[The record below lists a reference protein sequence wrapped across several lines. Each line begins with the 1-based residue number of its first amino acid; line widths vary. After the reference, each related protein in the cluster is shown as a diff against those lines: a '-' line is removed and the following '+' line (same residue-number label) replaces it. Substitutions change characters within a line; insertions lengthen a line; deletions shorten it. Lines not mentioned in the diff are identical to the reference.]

1 MALNPRTLR
10 PGSTFT
16 PRSIS
21 GLALWL
27 DAADTQTLYT
37 TDAGPVTA
45 VSSPLDISGCG
56 LWLDASNAGSLTL
69 NGNTVSEWRDL
80 SGNARHFSQATSAS
94 QPNANSRTQNGRR
107 VLDFAGA
114 QVMLGNAAS
123 LNIGRNIGVA
133 TMFVVANS
141 DALATGTWFLASR
154 NGSNAQARLSLSYN
168 LGLNNIVSGGRRT
181 DADSFASAGYTP
193 SGDDLSAASVHAGVC
208 NFAGSD
214 AFIWRN
220 GILRA
225 SNTAFHTD
233 GNTADTNSD
242 SVSLGALGDG
252 TNALDGVIAE
262 VIVYPAALTAAQRA
276 SVESYLAAKWGISG
290 VHAPATATSDPV
302 GYWGDKSGNGRHMLQ
317 PSSSPRP
324 VRNTQNN
331 RSSLSFNG
339 TSQWMRQERTN
350 FQMQTALIAW
360 RRTGTPIAFA
370 SPFAANGSVAA
381 TLGGAAYVSSD
392 AHSLTYNVGSTGNHY
407 WGSNIAAN
415 RATAVRSLGATQ
427 SAANF
432 AVFTSGVTL
441 APNTSDVALMSAVF
455 ANSGAGNK
463 AFFAGIEPFADTR
476 HYPCQ
481 LLEVL
486 LYNGVLTDAQIAR
499 IERYLASKWGV
510 TLAPQVSNADAQD
523 WVNRVYAAGGTVSA
537 TTATAVNTFCNDI
550 ENAGIRDRFY
560 RLNLFCGNSD
570 ASLAAVRTPL
580 YRGPSLGGTQYGNT
594 IDTNAG
600 NLFVANDYAETLASG
615 GLIGNGSTKYLETG
629 FSLASLPSAASRH
642 ISVYEIVKSAN
653 TNDASI
659 GGTASA
665 SVDGMVLHTKNPA
678 TAYAWSRGGPNEA
691 VAATGSYSGGAHWIG
706 QNTTLRASR
715 LYKNGSLDNSATL
728 TSDVTS
734 TAANTVSVF
743 AWKITGGTPDPT
755 WVYHSAARLGG
766 YSIGV
771 SMSDAQALAYYNAMQ
786 AFQTALG
793 RQV

>member
-1 MALNPRTLR
+1 MGMNPRTLR
-10 PGSTFT
+10 PSASGFT

-45 VSSPLDISGCG
+45 VSAPTEISGCVG
-56 LWLDASNAGSLTL
+56 WYDFSDSSSLTVTSGSIDACNDKSGNGFHLSASSTNRPTLASAVRNGRNAAEFDGVNDLMTATFSGTYTATTVFAVVYPDTAGGGSL
-69 NGNTVSEWRDL
+69 
-80 SGNARHFSQATSAS
+80 
-94 QPNANSRTQNGRR
+94 GRILTR
-107 VLDFAGA
+107 GSS
-114 QVMLGNAAS
+114 S
-123 LNIGRNIGVA
+123 LA
-133 TMFVVANS
+133 Y
-141 DALATGTWFLASR
+141 DGT
-154 NGSNAQARLSLSYN
+154 
-168 LGLNNIVSGGRRT
+168 
-181 DADSFASAGYTP
+181 
-193 SGDDLSAASVHAGVC
+193 
-208 NFAGSD
+208 
-214 AFIWRN
+214 
-220 GILRA
+220 
-225 SNTAFHTD
+225 NTAFRYNAPFTGAT
-233 GNTADTNSD
+233 GNGGQRTANGSATQDQWHLASFTWN
-242 SVSLGALGDG
+242 GG
-252 TNALDGVIAE
+252 LDVATAIVPYLSGVTSN
-262 VIVYPAALTAAQRA
+262 AALTGTGDAVSTTGINDFILGNRSLADGADRGWDGYVAEIILFNTALSTANRA
-276 SVESYLAAKWGISG
+276 RVEAYLAAKWGISG
-290 VHAPATATSDPV
+290 VHAQATATSDPV
-302 GYWGDKSGNGRHMLQ
+302 GYWGDKSGNARHMRQ

-324 VRNTQNN
+324 VRSTQNN

-360 RRTGTPIAFA
+360 RRTGTPISFA

-392 AHSLTYNVGSTGNHY
+392 AHSLTYNVGSAGNHY

-441 APNTSDVALMSAVF
+441 APNTSDVALVSAVF
-455 ANSGAGNK
+455 ATSGAGNK

-499 IERYLASKWGV
+499 IERYLASKWGI

-523 WVNRVYAAGGTVSA
+523 WINRVYGNGGTVSA
-537 TTATAVNTFCNDI
+537 TTATAVNTFCNAIDA
-550 ENAGIRDRFY
+550 AGIRDRFY
-560 RLNLFCGNSD
+560 RLNLFAGNSD
-570 ASLAAVRTPL
+570 ASLNAVRTPL
-580 YRGPSLGGTQYGNT
+580 YRGPSLGETQYGGAT
-594 IDTNAG
+594 DTNV
-600 NLFVANDYAETLASG
+600 NFVQGDYAETGASG
-615 GLIGNGSTKYLETG
+615 GLLGNGSTKYLETG

-665 SVDGMVLHTKNPA
+665 SVDGMVLHTKSPA

-691 VAATGSYSGGAHWIG
+691 VAAAGSYSGGAHWIG
-706 QNTTLRASR
+706 QNTTLRASQ

-728 TSDVTS
+728 AADVTS

-771 SMSDAQALAYYNAMQ
+771 SMSNAQASAYYTALQ

-793 RQV
+793 RNV